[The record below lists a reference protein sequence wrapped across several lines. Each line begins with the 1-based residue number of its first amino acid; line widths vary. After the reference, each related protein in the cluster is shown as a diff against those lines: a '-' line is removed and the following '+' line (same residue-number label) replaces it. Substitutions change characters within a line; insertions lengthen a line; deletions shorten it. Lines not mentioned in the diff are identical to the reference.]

1 MASSKNEHPDWTEKY
16 RPNIEEELVGNKEAR
31 EKIKKWISEWGNGT
45 PKKRSLLLVGPP
57 GVGKTS
63 IARAIALENNW
74 NIIEL
79 NASEERNAAAIRKA
93 ATSGAVNKSLFS
105 YEGEVKRS
113 IILLDEVDHMSGR
126 LRKVSENKI
135 KNNISNDTA
144 PSEILSGD
152 TGGKA
157 ELLNLISNSRE
168 PIILACN
175 DVMRFWGLGSGWRE
189 RKDRFLKKIDLVNFN
204 RVNNSE
210 LRIIANKVLKTEGY
224 SIDGAALERLVSINV
239 GDIRALI
246 KDLQSL
252 ALESNG
258 NISLSDIDKQI
269 SIGGRDQSIDLFP
282 GLETLYK
289 SKSAKKSQSI
299 MLNLDKTP
307 DELIAWIS
315 WNNARIHNST
325 EVISNGANYLAFA
338 DSILPIMYENNAY
351 KSWYWGSNISALSS
365 GIIGEINQRTKI
377 FLQYPDF
384 LRKNNESWKKS
395 ELVNKISKGLGVNKS
410 SAKIEFYPLLL
421 AFHNKEINEDWI
433 SNFNISYRHGLEFSE
448 HALISNLVASHKITK
463 KLGEN
468 FLKRVVEI
476 EKKIEHIIED
486 ENEVLNDI
494 PDGQSTLF

>member
-1 MASSKNEHPDWTEKY
+1 MTSSKSEHPDWTEKF
-16 RPNIEEELVGNKEAR
+16 RPNVEEELVGNKEAR
-31 EKIKKWISEWGNGT
+31 DKIKKWISEWDKGV

-105 YEGEVKRS
+105 YEGEIKRS

-135 KNNISNDTA
+135 KNNISNNTA

-189 RKDRFLKKIDLVNFN
+189 RKDRFLKKMDLVNFN
-204 RVNNSE
+204 RVSNPE
-210 LRIIANKVLKTEGY
+210 LRIIANKVLKSEGY

-252 ALESNG
+252 AMESEG
-258 NISLSDIDKQI
+258 NINLSDIDKQI

-282 GLETLYK
+282 GLERLYK
-289 SKSAKKSQSI
+289 SKTAKIAQSI

-315 WNNARIHNST
+315 WNNARIHNSID
-325 EVISNGANYLAFA
+325 VVSNGADYLGFA

-365 GIIGEINQRTKI
+365 GIIGDINQRTKI

-384 LRKNNESWKKS
+384 LRKSNESWKKS
-395 ELVNKISKGLGVNKS
+395 ELISKISKGLSINNS
-410 SAKIEFYPLLL
+410 SAKTDFYPLLI
-421 AFHNKEINEDWI
+421 AFHNKEIDEDWV
-433 SNFNISYRHGLEFSE
+433 SNFDISYRHGLEFTE
-448 HALISNLVASHKITK
+448 HALISNLSASHKSTK
-463 KLGEN
+463 KLSEQ
-468 FLKRVVEI
+468 FVRKEVDEKTI
-476 EKKIEHIIED
+476 EYIAED
-486 ENEVLNDI
+486 VDEGNDV
-494 PDGQSTLF
+494 PEGQSTLF